1 MNIDEFIEHTKEKAR
16 EHRYHADFFES
27 DNPMNT
33 ACIKSAEDCEQ
44 LAGWLKKAEEYQ
56 QLEER
61 LNKVYGDCDGLLL
74 RVVEMLEKH
83 PCIDMANNTLKSRL
97 LTDEDVDKW
106 EEYKQLEEQGR
117 LIKLPCKV
125 GDAYYSMEVNTD
137 SCEECAFFQRGC
149 YCDDWC
155 ANNAVRDE
163 DGGTLINPQYSDK
176 AFCKKHFY
184 EINKCCFGNVDE
196 IFNLRECFGKTVFL
210 TKPEAEAKL
219 KELRGNND

>member
-33 ACIKSAEDCEQ
+33 VCIKSAEDCEQ
-44 LAGWLKKAEEYQ
+44 LAEWLEKSKVYQ

-83 PCIDMANNTLKSRL
+83 LCVDMANSTLKSRL
-97 LTDEDVDKW
+97 LTDEDVDKR
-106 EEYKQLEEQGR
+106 EEYKQSEEQGR

-125 GDAYYSMEVNTD
+125 GDTVYGISMGKIITLTVNEI
-137 SCEECAFFQRGC
+137 SIFCMKGEKIINVKCQSS
-149 YCDDWC
+149 
-155 ANNAVRDE
+155 DE
-163 DGGTLINPQYSDK
+163 FRNYV
-176 AFCKKHFY
+176 
-184 EINKCCFGNVDE
+184 E
-196 IFNLRECFGKTVFL
+196 REFGKTVFL
-210 TKPEAEAKL
+210 TKSEAKL
-219 KELRGNND
+219 KELRGGENE

>member
-33 ACIKSAEDCEQ
+33 ACIKSAEDCEW
-44 LAGWLKKAEEYQ
+44 LADCLTKFKEYQ

-97 LTDEDVDKW
+97 LTDEEVDKW
-106 EEYKQLEEQGR
+106 EEYKQLEEQDR
-117 LIKLPCKV
+117 LVKLPCKV
-125 GDAYYSMEVNTD
+125 GDTVYGISMGKIISLTVNEI
-137 SCEECAFFQRGC
+137 SIFYMKGEKIINVKCQ
-149 YCDDWC
+149 
-155 ANNAVRDE
+155 NN
-163 DGGTLINPQYSDK
+163 DK
-176 AFCKKHFY
+176 FRNY
-184 EINKCCFGNVDE
+184 VE
-196 IFNLRECFGKTVFL
+196 REFGKNAFL
-210 TKPEAEAKL
+210 TKSAAEAKL
-219 KELRGNND
+219 KELRHNND